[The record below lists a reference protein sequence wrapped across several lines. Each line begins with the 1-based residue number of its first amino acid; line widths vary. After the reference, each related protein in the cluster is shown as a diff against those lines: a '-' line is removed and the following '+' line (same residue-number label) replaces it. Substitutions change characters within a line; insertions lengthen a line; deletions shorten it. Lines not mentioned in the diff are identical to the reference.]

1 MQDLKRRL
9 RDAAAAHEPD
19 RDGMLE
25 RVRHGMSSTP
35 RLVRRAARP
44 LSWPRVTLITLTSTA
59 ALVAGGYTIATT
71 VHTNN
76 SGRAAATT
84 PAEPAPPSAADGA
97 LTPSTPSTPP
107 VPPRTQDGPLRSDG
121 AVDPHV
127 NAYWSQS
134 DITLQTG
141 APLDALTL
149 EVRIA
154 QTGGVVS
161 TGAWRTL
168 PEGDFTLTTTDEGGT
183 LTYRWTL
190 KPGRTVPPGQHV
202 FAVQY
207 NHAAGSRP
215 ATADAYTAT
224 AATRTGQQLTVTGT
238 FRPAVDAKS

>member
-35 RLVRRAARP
+35 RPGRRAARP
-44 LSWPRVTLITLTSTA
+44 LSWPRVTLVTLASTA

-97 LTPSTPSTPP
+97 LTPSAPP

-190 KPGRTVPPGQHV
+190 KPGRTIPPGQHV

-238 FRPAVDAKS
+238 FRPAVGAKS